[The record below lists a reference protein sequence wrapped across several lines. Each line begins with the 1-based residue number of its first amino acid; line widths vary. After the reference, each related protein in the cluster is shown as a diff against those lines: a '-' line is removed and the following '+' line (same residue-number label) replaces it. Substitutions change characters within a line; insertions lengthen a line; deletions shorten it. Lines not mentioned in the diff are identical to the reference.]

1 MKSRNSQR
9 LFGTDGVRGR
19 VGEPPI
25 TPDSILKLGWAA
37 GRVIGGGNG
46 GKIVIGKD
54 TRVSGY
60 LLESALEAGLSSAG
74 MNISLIGP
82 MPTPGIA
89 YLTRTARARAGI
101 VISASHNPYYDNGI
115 KFFLPDGSKL
125 PNSIETDI
133 ERLMDEPMRTVPA
146 ARLGKAERFPGAPGR
161 YIEYCKSTVPSNLS
175 LSGLKLVVDC
185 ANGAS
190 YHIAPSVFEELGAEV
205 IAVGVE
211 PDGFNINENCGS
223 TEPEF
228 LQRLVAEN
236 HADAGIAL
244 DGDGDRVVMVD
255 ENASLLDGDRIL
267 YIMSCARLENDLMTG
282 GLVGTTMTNLGLE
295 LACQQKQIP
304 FERVAVGDRHIHEKL
319 RQNGWLLGGET
330 SGHIL
335 CLDKSSTGD
344 GIIAALDILET
355 MVTRNRRLS
364 ELASGMEV
372 FPQTNISVPLAD
384 NVHLPNEII
393 MTPIVQD
400 TLREIEQS
408 LGAGGRVVLRP
419 SGTEPVIRVMVEGR
433 DSQKVARLGQQ
444 LANAL
449 ISIDSEN

>member
-1 MKSRNSQR
+1 MKSRNGQK

-25 TPDSILKLGWAA
+25 TPDSVLKLGWAA
-37 GRVIGGGNG
+37 GRVMGGGNG

-125 PNSIETDI
+125 PSSVETDI
-133 ERLMDEPMRTVPA
+133 ERLMDEPMRTVSA
-146 ARLGKAERFPGAPGR
+146 AKLGKAERFPGAPGR

-236 HADAGIAL
+236 HADVGIAL

-255 ENASLLDGDRIL
+255 ENAKLLDGDRIL
-267 YIMSCARLENDLMTG
+267 YIMISTRLENNLMRG
-282 GLVGTTMTNLGLE
+282 GVVGTSMTNLGLE
-295 LACQQKQIP
+295 LACRQKKIP
-304 FERVAVGDRHIHEKL
+304 FERVDVGDRYIHQKL
-319 RQNGWLLGGET
+319 RKNGWVLGGEP

-344 GIIAALDILET
+344 GIIAALDVLEA
-355 MVTRNRRLS
+355 MVSRSRRLS
-364 ELASGMEV
+364 ELAIGMEK
-372 FPQTNISVPLAD
+372 FPQANISVPLAD
-384 NVHLPNEII
+384 SKRLPNEVI
-393 MTPIVQD
+393 MMPIVQEA
-400 TLREIEQS
+400 LRKVEQS
-408 LGAGGRVVLRP
+408 LGSGGRVVLRP
-419 SGTEPVIRVMVEGR
+419 SGTEPVIRVMVEGK
-433 DSQKVARLGQQ
+433 DKQEVAGFGQQ
-444 LANAL
+444 LANVL
-449 ISIDSEN
+449 TSIKIGS